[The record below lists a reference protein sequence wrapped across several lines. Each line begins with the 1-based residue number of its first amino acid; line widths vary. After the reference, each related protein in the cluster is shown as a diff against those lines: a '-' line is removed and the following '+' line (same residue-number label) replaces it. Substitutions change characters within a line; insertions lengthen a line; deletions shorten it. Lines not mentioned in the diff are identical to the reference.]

1 MSVLEVLAPG
11 LGLLALGCVLLA
23 WGADEFM
30 EHLAGVARAVG
41 LPTLA
46 LGLLLAGAEPEEL
59 ATAVI
64 ASSEGH
70 PVLAA
75 TDAVGANVTMLT
87 LGLGLALLVQPVVV
101 GRVLRRYVGFAVLAG
116 VLAAAA
122 LYDGEVARW
131 EGGVLCAA
139 FVVIVAVIWRS
150 ERRPPRF
157 GELAEGG
164 AAAAFADAGGT
175 SGAHHAAGG
184 HRPRGRDLT
193 MLLAG
198 LVAMVLGGALAVDG
212 AARIAA
218 AAGLG
223 EHATGLS
230 ALAFATSAEV
240 LALVVAARRRALTE
254 VAVGGVLGSALYNA
268 TLTLGISSLVAPL
281 AAPGLFDV
289 ALIASALPLVLLLGV
304 RARVPRTVGAML
316 GLGYACYLVAVFQRA
331 L

>member
-30 EHLAGVARAVG
+30 EHLADVARAVG

-59 ATAVI
+59 ATAVV

-75 TDAVGANVTMLT
+75 TDAIGANVTMLT
-87 LGLGLALLVQPVVV
+87 LGLGLALLVQPVAV

-116 VLAAAA
+116 ALAAGA
-122 LYDGEVARW
+122 LYDGMVARW

-139 FVVIVAVIWRS
+139 FVVVVAVIWRT
-150 ERRPPRF
+150 ERRPPRR
-157 GELAEGG
+157 GELADAHAG
-164 AAAAFADAGGT
+164 ADAPDSTPPDGATGGQ
-175 SGAHHAAGG
+175 
-184 HRPRGRDLT
+184 RPRRRDVT
-193 MLLAG
+193 LLVAG
-198 LVAMVLGGALAVDG
+198 LLAMVLGGVLAVDG

-230 ALAFATSAEV
+230 ALAFATSVEV

-268 TLTLGISSLVAPL
+268 TLTLGVSSLVAPL
-281 AAPGLFDV
+281 AAPGLVDV
-289 ALIASALPLVLLLGV
+289 ALLAAALPLALLLAV
-304 RARVPRTVGAML
+304 RGRVPRAVGAML
-316 GLGYACYLVAVFQRA
+316 GSGYAGYLIAVFGRA